1 MSSFETQPMEMD
13 VDQMALANCGAAMPA
28 PAPVQPAVVGG
39 VMPSVAVQHM
49 QAAPVM
55 AAPAQP
61 VAFMPPLEPH
71 RPGVPM
77 QPVVPPVELA
87 QPVVM
92 QPSQPPVPVP
102 AQPVVPMGPACNQ
115 CRQCQSLVSL

>member
-1 MSSFETQPMEMD
+1 MEMD

-77 QPVVPPVELA
+77 
-87 QPVVM
+87 
-92 QPSQPPVPVP
+92 
-102 AQPVVPMGPACNQ
+102 
-115 CRQCQSLVSL
+115 